1 MSGDCLS
8 AAAERCRIDDVLDFI
23 DRGLKSM
30 PYYGVTSR
38 ATPALWKTQSSG
50 GACSLPFA
58 QGIRHLN
65 EQRLQLPEPPGAH
78 SRGRRTRASLS
89 TTSFS
94 GCGRRAASTRRR
106 RSSTSPR
113 CGQILAKCENRAQEL
128 AVKILVGSGVPR
140 DPPRRLRVDPCDVHH
155 PNVHARRRGRRHGQ
169 QAQRRDQVL
178 AHRDCEEEG
187 GGIHTSDVVRVA

>member
-38 ATPALWKTQSSG
+38 ATPALWKTQSNG

-78 SRGRRTRASLS
+78 SRG
-89 TTSFS
+89 
-94 GCGRRAASTRRR
+94 AADA
-106 RSSTSPR
+106 
-113 CGQILAKCENRAQEL
+113 GL
-128 AVKILVGSGVPR
+128 AVDNELL
-140 DPPRRLRVDPCDVHH
+140 RLRPS
-155 PNVHARRRGRRHGQ
+155 RREHKE
-169 QAQRRDQVL
+169 ATV
-178 AHRDCEEEG
+178 
-187 GGIHTSDVVRVA
+187 